1 MAGKEKQKQI
11 RYTLEDCLF
20 NQRKLSELVQQLIMD
35 NRPLT
40 IKEKLRY
47 YELLPKSLLS
57 QGATD
62 PVSMVIAKGWFTF
75 ASIQNLAMRLADLT
89 TDKVN
94 LKTTRPE
101 EVEIT
106 IPISEL
112 WSFLYDKL
120 LYLFPLAAAEAVHL
134 SGENIPRTEQG
145 VYSFSSS
152 QRLDERR

>member
-11 RYTLEDCLF
+11 RYTLEDCLV
-20 NQRKLSELVQQLIMD
+20 NQRKFSDLVQQLIRD
-35 NRPLT
+35 NRPLDLR
-40 IKEKLRY
+40 EKPRY

-57 QGATD
+57 QGASE
-62 PVSMVIAKGWFTF
+62 PVSMVIQKGWFTF

-89 TDKVN
+89 TDKVS

-112 WSFLYDKL
+112 WQFLYDKL

-145 VYSFSSS
+145 VYSFTSSKK
-152 QRLDERR
+152 LEGRR

>member
-1 MAGKEKQKQI
+1 MKGKEKQKQI
-11 RYTLEDCLF
+11 RYTLEDCLA
-20 NQRKLSELVQQLIMD
+20 NQRKLSDLVQQLIND
-35 NRPLT
+35 NRPLN

-57 QGATD
+57 QGASE
-62 PVSMVIAKGWFTF
+62 PVSMVIQKGWFTF

-89 TDKVN
+89 TDKVC

-112 WSFLYDKL
+112 WQFLYDKL
-120 LYLFPLAAAEAVHL
+120 LYLFPLAAAKAVHL
-134 SGENIPRTEQG
+134 SGENILRTEQG

>member
-1 MAGKEKQKQI
+1 MPVKEKQKQI

-20 NQRKLSELVQQLIMD
+20 NQRKLSVLVQQLIRD
-35 NRPLT
+35 NRPLDM
-40 IKEKLRY
+40 KEKLRY

-62 PVSMVIAKGWFTF
+62 PVSIVIQKGWFTF
-75 ASIQNLAMRLADLT
+75 ASIQSLAMRLADLT
-89 TDKVN
+89 SDKVS
-94 LKTTRPE
+94 LKTSRPE

-106 IPISEL
+106 VPISEL

-120 LYLFPLAAAEAVHL
+120 LYLFPLSAAEAVHL
-134 SGENIPRTEQG
+134 SGENIPRAEQG

-152 QRLDERR
+152 QKLEERR

>member
-20 NQRKLSELVQQLIMD
+20 NQRKLSELVQLLITD
-35 NRPLT
+35 NRPLALN
-40 IKEKLRY
+40 EKPRY

-62 PVSMVIAKGWFTF
+62 PVSMVIEKGWFTF

-89 TDKVN
+89 TDKVS

-106 IPISEL
+106 VPIHEL

-145 VYSFSSS
+145 VYSFTSS
-152 QRLDERR
+152 QKLDERR

>member
-1 MAGKEKQKQI
+1 MAGKEKQI

-20 NQRKLSELVQQLIMD
+20 NQRKLSELVKQLISD
-35 NRPLT
+35 NRPLDM
-40 IKEKLRY
+40 KEKPRY

-62 PVSMVIAKGWFTF
+62 PVSMVIQKGWFTF

-89 TDKVN
+89 SDKVN

-112 WSFLYDKL
+112 WQFLYDKM

-134 SGENIPRTEQG
+134 SGENIPRVEQG
-145 VYSFSSS
+145 VYAFSSS
-152 QRLDERR
+152 QKLEERR

>member
-1 MAGKEKQKQI
+1 MTGKEKQKQI

-20 NQRKLSELVQQLIMD
+20 NQRKLSELVQQLIGD
-35 NRPLT
+35 NRPLDV
-40 IKEKLRY
+40 KEKVRY

-57 QGATD
+57 QGAAD
-62 PVSMVIAKGWFTF
+62 PVSMVIQKGWFTF

-94 LKTTRPE
+94 LRTTRPE
-101 EVEIT
+101 EVEIS

-112 WSFLYDKL
+112 WQFLYDKL